1 MGVEEETD
9 RATKAHE
16 SSEWQSG
23 AGSEV
28 KGVTDPPRGN
38 R

>member
-1 MGVEEETD
+1 MGVEEEID
-9 RATKAHE
+9 RAMKAHE
-16 SSEWQSG
+16 YSQLQSG
-23 AGSEV
+23 AGREV